1 MKIENGENGY
11 LIRNKCKITNRFNN
25 FFINAVLNLGIEV
38 DQHYICN
45 NSNILDPVEKA
56 IIKHQKTFQ
65 CLYYRK
71 MVSFPSIT
79 SDDISKEIKRLD
91 IKEATQECGVLTK

>member
-56 IIKHQKTFQ
+56 IMKHQKHSS
-65 CLYYRK
+65 
-71 MVSFPSIT
+71 VSIIEKWYLSHL
-79 SDDISKEIKRLD
+79 SLQMISQKKLKD
-91 IKEATQECGVLTK
+91 LT